1 MRTDSVKKYVIP
13 NIPYL
18 FILWAC
24 LKLGTAYRLAPGADF
39 AHKLM
44 GLGQS
49 IGPAFADFAP
59 GLHPLDWLIGII
71 GAVGFR
77 LLIYFKSKNA
87 KKFRRDEEYGS
98 ARWGTEKDIKP
109 FIDPKFENNVIL
121 TKTEFLTMNTRPKN
135 PANARNL
142 NACIIGSSGSGKTR
156 FWLTPQILQ
165 ASADKNGGCSY
176 VCVDPKGGVLSQ
188 VGAFLQRRGYKVKV
202 FNSIDFSKSMH
213 YNPLSYIHNEADI
226 LKFVD
231 TLIANTKG
239 EGKEGDPFW
248 TKAETLLYCALIAYI
263 IFEAPAEDRNINTLV
278 DMISGMDVKEDDES
292 YMNAVDYMFK
302 GLEKRKPDCFAVKQ
316 YKKYKLASGKTAKSI
331 LISCGSRLA
340 PFDIPQLREIMSYDE
355 LELDRI
361 GDRKTAVFF
370 TISDTTPTYNFIVAL
385 AFSQMFNLLCERAD
399 NVHGGRLPHHVRVLW
414 DEAANTGQV
423 PSLEKL
429 VAVIRSREVSLC
441 LFYQQ
446 YAQCKAIYKDNAET
460 ILGNMDSVIFL
471 GGRESSTIKEISEN
485 WLGKATISMQTEGR
499 SRGQSESYNQN
510 TQRLGRELMTPSELA
525 TMPGDKC
532 ILQLRGLPPFFSSKY
547 DLKQHPNYKYT
558 AEADK
563 KKNAFDLDRLINRHR
578 RPGLSEACEVY
589 EVDAS
594 EAGPVNEDEDI
605 LNYDDV
611 DDPDAYV

>member
-1 MRTDSVKKYVIP
+1 MPTDKIRKYILP

-18 FILWAC
+18 FIGWAC
-24 LKLGTAYRLAPGADF
+24 LKLGTAYRLAAGAGF
-39 AHKLM
+39 GEKLL
-44 GLGQS
+44 GLGRS

-59 GLHPLDWLIGII
+59 GLDPFDWLVGLV
-71 GAVGFR
+71 GAVAFR

-109 FIDPKFENNVIL
+109 FVDPKFENNIIL
-121 TKTEFLTMNTRPKN
+121 TGTELLTINTRPKN

-142 NACIIGSSGSGKTR
+142 NACVIGSSGSGKTR
-156 FWLTPQILQ
+156 FWLTPQLLQ
-165 ASADKNGGCSY
+165 AHSSY
-176 VCVDPKGGVLSQ
+176 VCVDPKGGVLGQ
-188 VGAFLQRRGYKVKV
+188 VGHFLQQRGYKIKV

-213 YNPLSYIHNEADI
+213 YNPLAYIKNEADI
-226 LKFVD
+226 LKFVNA
-231 TLIANTKG
+231 LISNTKG

-248 TKAETLLYCALIAYI
+248 TKAETLLYCALLGYI
-263 IFEAPAEDRNINTLV
+263 IFEGSEEERNMNTLV
-278 DMISGMDVKEDDES
+278 DMISGMEVKEDDEDFL
-292 YMNAVDYMFK
+292 NAVDYMFK
-302 GLEKRKPDCFAVKQ
+302 GLEQRKPDCFAVKQ

-355 LELDRI
+355 LELDRM
-361 GDRKTAVFF
+361 GDRRTATFF
-370 TISDTTPTYNFIVAL
+370 CISDTDSTYNFLVAL

-423 PSLEKL
+423 PNLEKL
-429 VAVIRSREVSLC
+429 VAVIRSREVSLT

-446 YAQCKAIYKDNAET
+446 LAQCKAIYDKNAET

-485 WLGKATISMQTEGR
+485 WLGKATISMQTDGR
-499 SRGQSESYNQN
+499 TRGQSESYSQN
-510 TQRLGRELMTPSELA
+510 NQRLGRELMTPSELA
-525 TMPGDKC
+525 TMPGDRC
-532 ILQLRGLPPFFSSKY
+532 ILQLRGLPPFYSKKY

-563 KKNAFDLDRLINRHR
+563 QKNAFSLDKLINRRR
-578 RPGLSEACEVY
+578 RPGLAEECEVY
-589 EVDAS
+589 EATVPD
-594 EAGPVNEDEDI
+594 EALTDEDEDI
-605 LNYDDV
+605 LNYDDL
-611 DDPDAYV
+611 DDPDAFV

>member
-13 NIPYL
+13 NLPYL

-59 GLHPLDWLIGII
+59 GLNPFDWLIGIV

-77 LLIYFKSKNA
+77 LLIYMKSKNA

-109 FIDPKFENNVIL
+109 FVDPKFENNVIL

-156 FWLTPQILQ
+156 FWLTPQLLQ
-165 ASADKNGGCSY
+165 AHSSY

-188 VGAFLQRRGYKVKV
+188 VGAFLQRRGDQIKV

-213 YNPLSYIHNEADI
+213 YNPLSYIRNEADI

-429 VAVIRSREVSLC
+429 VAVIRSREISLT

-446 YAQCKAIYKDNAET
+446 MAQCKAIYDKHAET

-499 SRGQSESYNQN
+499 SRGPSESYNQN

-563 KKNAFDLDRLINRHR
+563 KKNAFDLDKLINRRR
-578 RPGLSEACEVY
+578 RPGLNEACEVY
-589 EVDAS
+589 EVDVS
-594 EAGPVNEDEDI
+594 DTGPVSEDEDI

>member
-1 MRTDSVKKYVIP
+1 MRTDNIRKYIIP

-24 LKLGTAYRLAPGADF
+24 LKVGTAYRLAAGADLP
-39 AHKLM
+39 HKLM
-44 GLGQS
+44 GLGQT

-59 GLHPLDWLIGII
+59 GLHPQDWLIGIA
-71 GAVGFR
+71 GAVALR

-87 KKFRRDEEYGS
+87 KKFRRDAEYGS
-98 ARWGTEKDIKP
+98 ARWGMEKDIKP
-109 FIDPKFENNVIL
+109 FVDPKFENNVIL
-121 TKTEFLTMNTRPKN
+121 TGTEFLTMDSRPKI
-135 PANARNL
+135 PANARNK
-142 NACIIGSSGSGKTR
+142 NCCVIGSSGSGKTR
-156 FWLTPQILQ
+156 FWLTPQLL
-165 ASADKNGGCSY
+165 SAHSSY
-176 VCVDPKGGVLSQ
+176 CVVDPKGGVLSQ
-188 VGAFLQRRGYKVKV
+188 VGWFLQKKRGYKIKV

-213 YNPLSYIHNEADI
+213 YNPLGYIRNEADI
-226 LKFVD
+226 LKFVNA
-231 TLIANTKG
+231 LISNTKG

-263 IFEAPAEDRNINTLV
+263 VFEGPAEDRNMNTLV
-278 DMISGMDVKEDDES
+278 DMISGMEVKEDDDDF
-292 YMNAVDYMFK
+292 MNAVDYMFK

-316 YKKYKLASGKTAKSI
+316 YKKYKLSSGKTARSI
-331 LISCGSRLA
+331 LISCGARLA

-355 LELDRI
+355 LELDRM
-361 GDRKTAVFF
+361 GDRRTATFF
-370 TISDTTPTYNFIVAL
+370 VISDTDSTYNFLVAL

-423 PSLEKL
+423 PGLEKL
-429 VAVIRSREVSLC
+429 CAVIRSREISLC
-441 LFYQQ
+441 LLYQQ
-446 YAQCKAIYKDNAET
+446 LAQCKAIYDKNAET

-510 TQRLGRELMTPSELA
+510 TQRLGRELMTPAELA

-532 ILQLRGLPPFFSSKY
+532 ILQLRGLPPFYSRKY
-547 DLKQHPNYKYT
+547 DLKQHPNYKFT

-563 KKNAFDLDRLINRHR
+563 RNAFDLDRLINRRR
-578 RPGLSEACEVY
+578 RPGPEEVCEVY
-589 EVDAS
+589 EVDVPDDALT
-594 EAGPVNEDEDI
+594 EEDEDI
-605 LNYDDV
+605 LNCDDI
-611 DDPDAYV
+611 DDPDAFI

>member
-1 MRTDSVKKYVIP
+1 MRTDKLRKYILP

-18 FILWAC
+18 FVLWAC
-24 LKLGTAYRLAPGADF
+24 LKVGTAYRLAAGAGF
-39 AHKLM
+39 GEKL
-44 GLGQS
+44 LGTIQT

-59 GLHPLDWLIGII
+59 GLVPFDWLVGIL
-71 GAVGFR
+71 GAAGFR
-77 LLIYFKSKNA
+77 LLIHFKTKKA
-87 KKFRRDEEYGS
+87 KKYRPDVEYGS

-109 FIDPKFENNVIL
+109 FIDPKFENNIIL
-121 TKTEFLTMNTRPKN
+121 TATERLTMNTRPKI
-135 PANARNL
+135 PGNARNL
-142 NACIIGSSGSGKTR
+142 NCAIIGSSGSGKTR
-156 FWLTPQILQ
+156 FWLTPNLLQ
-165 ASADKNGGCSY
+165 ANGCSY

-188 VGAFLQRRGYKVKV
+188 VGYFLQKKQGYRIRV
-202 FNSIDFSKSMH
+202 FNTIDFSKSMH
-213 YNPLSYIHNEADI
+213 YNPLAYIHNEADI

-231 TLIANTKG
+231 ALISNTKG

-263 IFEAPAEDRNINTLV
+263 IFEGPEQDRNMNTLV
-278 DMISGMDVKEDDES
+278 DMISGMEVKEDDED
-292 YMNAVDYMFK
+292 YMNAVDYMFA

-316 YKKYKLASGKTAKSI
+316 YRKYKLSSGKTAKSI
-331 LISCGSRLA
+331 LISCGARLA

-370 TISDTTPTYNFIVAL
+370 TISDTTQTYNFLVAL

-423 PSLEKL
+423 PGLEKL

-446 YAQCKAIYKDNAET
+446 WAQCKAIYKDNAET

-471 GGRESSTIKEISEN
+471 GGREGSTIKEISEN

-499 SRGQSESYNQN
+499 TRGQSESFNLN

-525 TMPGDKC
+525 TMPGDYC
-532 ILQLRGLPPFFSSKY
+532 ILQLRGLPPFYSRKY
-547 DLKQHPNYKYT
+547 DLKSHPNYKYT

-563 KKNAFDLDRLINRHR
+563 RNAFDLGRLTSR
-578 RPGLSEACEVY
+578 RMRKIDPNEEYTVY
-589 EVDAS
+589 EVDVPD
-594 EAGPVNEDEDI
+594 EHLEEDEDI
-605 LNYDDV
+605 LNYDDL
-611 DDPDAYV
+611 DDPDAFV

>member
-1 MRTDSVKKYVIP
+1 MTTDKIRKFLLP

-18 FILWAC
+18 FIGWAF
-24 LKLGTAYRLAPGADF
+24 LKLGMAYRLAAGTDF
-39 AHKLM
+39 LTKVM
-44 GLGQS
+44 GIGQTVG
-49 IGPAFADFAP
+49 IAFAGFAP
-59 GLHPLDWLIGII
+59 GLNPFDWLVGIV

-77 LLIYFKSKNA
+77 LLIYMKSKKA

-98 ARWGTEKDIKP
+98 ARWGNEKDIKP
-109 FIDPKFENNVIL
+109 FVDPQFSNNVIL
-121 TKTEFLTMNTRPKN
+121 TRTEFLTMNTRPKV

-142 NACIIGSSGSGKTR
+142 NCCIIGSSGSGKTR
-156 FWLTPQILQ
+156 FWLTPQLLQ
-165 ASADKNGGCSY
+165 AHSSY
-176 VCVDPKGGVLSQ
+176 VCVDPKGGVLNQ
-188 VGAFLQRRGYKVKV
+188 VGGFLQKRGYKIKV

-213 YNPLSYIHNEADI
+213 YNPMAYIKNEADI

-239 EGKEGDPFW
+239 DGKEGDPFW

-263 IFEAPAEDRNINTLV
+263 IFEGAPADRNMNTLV
-278 DMISGMDVKEDDES
+278 DMISGMEVKEDDEDFL
-292 YMNAVDYMFK
+292 NPVDYMFM

-331 LISCGSRLA
+331 LISCGARLA

-355 LELDRI
+355 MELDRI

-370 TISDTTPTYNFIVAL
+370 TISDTTPTYNFLVAL

-423 PSLEKL
+423 PQLEKL

-446 YAQCKAIYKDNAET
+446 LAQCKAIYDKHAET
-460 ILGNMDSVIFL
+460 ILGNMDSVVFL
-471 GGRESSTIKEISEN
+471 GGREASTIKEISEN
-485 WLGKATISMQTEGR
+485 WLGKSTISMQTDGR
-499 SRGQSESYNQN
+499 TRGQSESYSQN

-525 TMPGDKC
+525 TMPGDRC
-532 ILQLRGLPPFFSSKY
+532 ILQLRGLPPFYSRKY
-547 DLKQHPNYKYT
+547 DLKQHPNFKHT

-563 KKNAFDLDRLINRHR
+563 KNTFDLDRLINRNR
-578 RPGLSEACEVY
+578 RPGLNEVCEAHEVS
-589 EVDAS
+589 VPD
-594 EAGPVNEDEDI
+594 EALVCEDEDI
-605 LNYDDV
+605 LNYDDL
-611 DDPDAYV
+611 DDPDAFV

>member
-1 MRTDSVKKYVIP
+1 MPTDKIRKYILP

-18 FILWAC
+18 FIGWAC
-24 LKLGTAYRLAPGADF
+24 LKLGTAYRLAAGAGF
-39 AHKLM
+39 GEKLL
-44 GLGQS
+44 GLGRS

-59 GLHPLDWLIGII
+59 GLDPFDWLVGLV
-71 GAVGFR
+71 GAVAFR

-109 FIDPKFENNVIL
+109 FVDPKFENNVIL
-121 TKTEFLTMNTRPKN
+121 TGTELLTMNTRPKN

-142 NACIIGSSGSGKTR
+142 NACVIGSSGSGKTR
-156 FWLTPQILQ
+156 FWLTPQLLQ
-165 ASADKNGGCSY
+165 AHSSY
-176 VCVDPKGGVLSQ
+176 VVVDPKSSVLSQ
-188 VGAFLQRRGYKVKV
+188 VGTFLQRRGYKIKV

-213 YNPLSYIHNEADI
+213 YNPLAYIKNEADI
-226 LKFVD
+226 LKFVNA
-231 TLIANTKG
+231 LISNTKG

-248 TKAETLLYCALIAYI
+248 TKAETLLYCALLGYI
-263 IFEAPAEDRNINTLV
+263 IFEGSEEERNMNTLV
-278 DMISGMDVKEDDES
+278 DMISGMEVKEDDEDFL
-292 YMNAVDYMFK
+292 NAVDYMFK
-302 GLEKRKPDCFAVKQ
+302 GLEQRKPDCFAVKQ

-355 LELDRI
+355 LELDRM
-361 GDRKTAVFF
+361 GDRRTATFF
-370 TISDTTPTYNFIVAL
+370 CISDTDSTYNFLVAL

-423 PSLEKL
+423 PNLEKL
-429 VAVIRSREVSLC
+429 VAVIRSREVSLT

-446 YAQCKAIYKDNAET
+446 LAQCKAIYDKNAET
-460 ILGNMDSVIFL
+460 ILGNMDSVVFL

-485 WLGKATISMQTEGR
+485 WLGKATISMQTDGR
-499 SRGQSESYNQN
+499 TRGQSESYSQN
-510 TQRLGRELMTPSELA
+510 NQRLGRELMTPSELA
-525 TMPGDKC
+525 TMPGDRC
-532 ILQLRGLPPFFSSKY
+532 ILQLRGLPPFYSKKY

-563 KKNAFDLDRLINRHR
+563 QKNAFSLDKLINRRR
-578 RPGLSEACEVY
+578 RPGLAEECEVY
-589 EVDAS
+589 EATVPD
-594 EAGPVNEDEDI
+594 EALTDEDEDI
-605 LNYDDV
+605 LNYDDL
-611 DDPDAYV
+611 DDPDAFV

>member
-1 MRTDSVKKYVIP
+1 
-13 NIPYL
+13 
-18 FILWAC
+18 
-24 LKLGTAYRLAPGADF
+24 
-39 AHKLM
+39 M
-44 GLGQS
+44 GLGQT

-59 GLHPLDWLIGII
+59 GLNPIDWLIGMV

-109 FIDPKFENNVIL
+109 FVDPKFENNVIL

-142 NACIIGSSGSGKTR
+142 NSCIIGSSGSGKTR
-156 FWLTPQILQ
+156 FWLTPQLLQ
-165 ASADKNGGCSY
+165 AHSSY

-510 TQRLGRELMTPSELA
+510 IQRLGRELMTPSELA

-532 ILQLRGLPPFFSSKY
+532 ILQLRGLPPFFSPKY

-558 AEADK
+558 SEADK
-563 KKNAFDLDRLINRHR
+563 QKNAFDLDKLINRRR
-578 RPGLSEACEVY
+578 RPGLNEACEVY
-589 EVDAS
+589 EVDVS
-594 EAGPVNEDEDI
+594 DTGPVSEDEDI

>member
-1 MRTDSVKKYVIP
+1 MRTDNIKKYVLP

-18 FILWAC
+18 FVLWAC
-24 LKLGTAYRLAPGADF
+24 LKLGTAYRLAAGADF

-44 GLGQS
+44 GLGQT

-59 GLHPLDWLIGII
+59 GLAPFDWLIGIV

-77 LLIYFKSKNA
+77 LLIYMKSKNA

-109 FIDPKFENNVIL
+109 FVDPKFENNVIL

-156 FWLTPQILQ
+156 FWLTPQLLQ
-165 ASADKNGGCSY
+165 AHSSY

-188 VGAFLQRRGYKVKV
+188 VGAFLQRRGYQVKV

-563 KKNAFDLDRLINRHR
+563 KKNAFDLDKLINRRR
-578 RPGLSEACEVY
+578 RPGLNEACEVY
-589 EVDAS
+589 EVDVS
-594 EAGPVNEDEDI
+594 DTGPVSEDEDI